1 MNIFDKKVMV
11 VEADDIVVFEG
22 THDQWRVAVRR
33 MFYSGEVLEIAYDE
47 RRSLHLCLFTTL
59 DIQFK

>member
-1 MNIFDKKVMV
+1 MV